1 MDVPLDPKFTQM
13 FEWAKKEGAQF
24 DSIELRHQRDSMR
37 GMFATRDIQKGEV
50 MLFVP
55 DHLILSYEK
64 GKESELGQIM
74 VEKKLVRGGY
84 RLNAPS
90 MAVMAINNMVE
101 MDKKEESVF
110 YHHYQVQPG
119 VEDFPVYFTE
129 EERSFLIGSPFIDY
143 LEEEIE
149 GIKWDYDLIAK
160 EIPEFGQRYSLE
172 DFTKGK
178 MLVISRNFGA
188 TRYGIETNI

>member
-1 MDVPLDPKFTQM
+1 M
-13 FEWAKKEGAQF
+13 G
-24 DSIELRHQRDSMR
+24 
-37 GMFATRDIQKGEV
+37 
-50 MLFVP
+50 
-55 DHLILSYEK
+55 
-64 GKESELGQIM
+64 
-74 VEKKLVRGGY
+74 EKKLVRGGY

-160 EIPEFGQRYSLE
+160 EIP
-172 DFTKGK
+172 
-178 MLVISRNFGA
+178 
-188 TRYGIETNI
+188 